1 MLELDEKLIEV
12 TIQFND
18 GTVSAPKYGD
28 KVTLSGLRIKL
39 SVVGGTIGNQ
49 GQMTCMIQGLKKDM
63 MTRLTSTGFI
73 RQENKLHKIMVAAGN
88 KKEALTTIFEGNI
101 DSAFANI
108 NQPVSEFQIT
118 SFSAMNAQL
127 TPVQASSYRDSVSV
141 SQIMSDFAKEANL
154 KFVDKGVKKQLSNPY
169 FSGDTYS
176 KIKKC
181 ANAAHIAYDINIGT
195 LTIWQHGKEEK
206 GILKVSAEP
215 NNIPQLIGVPKYT
228 GGGVTIRTLFCP
240 DFKFNE
246 KFELISKDLDLLNGT
261 WQPVSIVHDLECLT
275 SNGIWYTTVEAN
287 RGLS

>member
-1 MLELDEKLIEV
+1 MREIDEKIIEV

-28 KVTLSGLRIKL
+28 KVTLSGLRIKM
-39 SVVGGTIGNQ
+39 SVLGGTIGNQ
-49 GQMTCMIQGLKKDM
+49 GQMTCMIQGLTKEM

-88 KKEALTTIFEGNI
+88 RKDALTTIFEGNI

-127 TPVQASSYRDSVSV
+127 TPVGASSYRDSVSV
-141 SQIMSDFAKEANL
+141 SQIMADFAKEASL

-181 ANAAHIAYDINIGT
+181 ANAAHIAYNTDMGT
-195 LTIWQHGKEEK
+195 LTIWEMGKEKK
-206 GILKVSAEP
+206 GNLTVSTEP
-215 NNIPQLIGVPKYT
+215 GNIPQLIGVPKYT

-240 DFKFNE
+240 DFVFNE
-246 KFELISKDLDLLNGT
+246 KFELKSKDLDLLNGE
-261 WQPVSIVHDLECLT
+261 WQPLSIVHDLECFMP
-275 SNGIWYTTVEAN
+275 NGAWYTTVEAN
-287 RGLS
+287 RGL